1 MNHDSL
7 GFDKAQIDG
16 ERRQRIQ
23 LLSQQEMQINWIFLI
38 LNVRMKYHVFPQN
51 YMFINLTNFASEK
64 VIYLI
69 SLLSP
74 F

>member
-7 GFDKAQIDG
+7 GFDKMQIDG

-23 LLSQQEMQINWIFLI
+23 LLSEQEMQINWIFWI
-38 LNVRMKYHVFPQN
+38 FNVRMKYHELPQN
-51 YMFINLTNFASEK
+51 YMFINLTNFASEN
-64 VIYLI
+64 VISLV

>member
-38 LNVRMKYHVFPQN
+38 LNVRMKYHVFPPN

>member
-7 GFDKAQIDG
+7 GFDKTQIDG
-16 ERRQRIQ
+16 DRRQRMQ
-23 LLSQQEMQINWIFLI
+23 LLAEQQMQINWIFLI
-38 LNVRMKYHVFPQN
+38 LNVRMKYHELPQN
-51 YMFINLTNFASEK
+51 YMFINLTDFASEK
-64 VIYLI
+64 VISLT